1 MGRKKSWK
9 EKIMGKTKSWNK
21 SWQKKREKITGE
33 NGKKRTMKNHKENGK
48 YI

>member
-21 SWQKKREKITGE
+21 SWQKKKG
-33 NGKKRTMKNHKENGK
+33 KNHWGK
-48 YI
+48 WEEKDNEKS